1 MADKSE
7 APVAPLRAPGPGN
20 RSAIAA
26 GNPSVARRTARR
38 HGGTYAV
45 TPSAGAA
52 FSITV
57 SGRDRWAL
65 EQLRRAGPTG
75 CTPADAP
82 APRWSAYVHKLR
94 KLGLEI
100 VTLQERHG
108 GDFPGGHGR
117 YVLRSAVTRRQEGG
131 GDAH

>member
-7 APVAPLRAPGPGN
+7 APERGQAQPGPGN

-38 HGGTYAV
+38 HGGTYDV
-45 TPSAGAA
+45 TPGAGAA
-52 FSITV
+52 FSVTV

-65 EQLRRAGPTG
+65 EQLRQAGPKG
-75 CTPADAP
+75 CTPADTP

-94 KLGLEI
+94 KLGVEI

-117 YVLRSAVTRRQEGG
+117 YVLRSVVIRRQEGR